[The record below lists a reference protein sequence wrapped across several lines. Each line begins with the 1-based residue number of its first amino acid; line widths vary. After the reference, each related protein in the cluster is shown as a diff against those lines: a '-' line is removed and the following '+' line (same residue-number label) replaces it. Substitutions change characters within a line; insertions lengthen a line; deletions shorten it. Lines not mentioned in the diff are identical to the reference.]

1 MSFGRKPYGSNRNA
15 NRRGNSGDGD
25 GDGESKNERSYEER
39 LNNLGDFPEEETQE
53 VTLVELLRR
62 PRQSYRIYFGPHY
75 ITVHESTMVRY
86 GMTKGSFFDKEAVD
100 NIVRDNERQI
110 AYAHAINFLSFK
122 ARTSGEIE
130 QKLLEKEIDPEA
142 AADTVHRLQEE
153 NLIDDASYAQEWA
166 QQRVTGRKKGKVL
179 VKQELK
185 RKGIDQELIDD
196 ALDALGEDDE
206 LRSAEELAIKK
217 WRTTKGDL
225 WDRKRKTAAFIMRR
239 GFSSDIARRALDLAL
254 SREGEDAEELGTEF
268 D

>member
-1 MSFGRKPYGSNRNA
+1 MSFGRKPYGSSRHS
-15 NRRGNSGDGD
+15 NRRTNSDE

-86 GMTKGSFFDKEAVD
+86 GMTKGSFFDKEALD

-206 LRSAEELAIKK
+206 LRSAEELAAKK

>member
-1 MSFGRKPYGSNRNA
+1 MSFGKKKFGSYRSSS
-15 NRRGNSGDGD
+15 RGSKSEAE
-25 GDGESKNERSYEER
+25 GEEKQETFQAETLHS
-39 LNNLGDFPEEETQE
+39 LDDFPQDEAQQ

-62 PRQSYRIYFGPHY
+62 PRSSYRIYFGPHY

-86 GMTKGSFFDKEAVD
+86 GMTKGSFFNKEEVD
-100 NIVRDNERQI
+100 EIVNANERQI
-110 AYAHAINFLSFK
+110 AYAQAINYLSFRS
-122 ARTSGEIE
+122 RTSGEIE
-130 QKLLEKEIDPEA
+130 QKLLEKELDPDA
-142 AADTVHRLQEE
+142 IADTVQRLQEE
-153 NLIDDASYAQEWA
+153 NLIDDAAYAQEWA

-185 RKGIDQELIDD
+185 RKGVDAELIDD

-206 LRSAEELAIKK
+206 MRSAEELAAKK

-239 GFSSDIARRALDLAL
+239 GFSSDIARRALDRVL
-254 SREGEDAEELGTEF
+254 SREGEDAEALGTEF